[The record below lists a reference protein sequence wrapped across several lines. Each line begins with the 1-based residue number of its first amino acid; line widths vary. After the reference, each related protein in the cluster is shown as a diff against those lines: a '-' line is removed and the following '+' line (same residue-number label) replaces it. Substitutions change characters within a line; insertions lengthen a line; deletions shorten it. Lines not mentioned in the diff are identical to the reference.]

1 MSVEPKLIRLSPT
14 AKFVVVGLVALLCL
28 VLIWAAQSIMA
39 PFIGAAIT
47 AYLFNPLIG
56 WLSRRTRIG
65 RAVWIVVLY
74 IMVGVLIYALV
85 RTIGPLLATQYGDM
99 VAQIPAMRDQVE
111 RLIFANQIW
120 DLGGV
125 TLDLREFEKP
135 IYTFFT
141 DLATTLPSTVPH
153 LVVTALES
161 VVLFVTYLI
170 VTFYLLL
177 QAEQITNWMYELVP
191 APYRVE
197 IRTLGAQVDA
207 TLNGYVRGT
216 LLLIPIMSVLTYIVL
231 SILNIRYALVIAIA
245 SGVLEI
251 IPLIGPWSAAGLAMS
266 VAFLQPTAPFGWSHV
281 LLAAVVG
288 VSYFILRMAEDNF
301 VIPQVMGLAVHLH
314 PILVLFAIL
323 AGGAIAGPF
332 GLLVGIPVVAVARLL
347 LRFLYRKLIDAPEPQ
362 LPDSHDPPAL
372 VPPLKVPPP
381 ALVPRQLRKRRS

>member
-1 MSVEPKLIRLSPT
+1 VSVEPKLIRLSPT

-177 QAEQITNWMYELVP
+177 QAEQITSWC
-191 APYRVE
+191 R
-197 IRTLGAQVDA
+197 R
-207 TLNGYVRGT
+207 
-216 LLLIPIMSVLTYIVL
+216 
-231 SILNIRYALVIAIA
+231 
-245 SGVLEI
+245 
-251 IPLIGPWSAAGLAMS
+251 
-266 VAFLQPTAPFGWSHV
+266 PTASRSARW
-281 LLAAVVG
+281 
-288 VSYFILRMAEDNF
+288 
-301 VIPQVMGLAVHLH
+301 
-314 PILVLFAIL
+314 
-323 AGGAIAGPF
+323 AG
-332 GLLVGIPVVAVARLL
+332 R
-347 LRFLYRKLIDAPEPQ
+347 
-362 LPDSHDPPAL
+362 SM
-372 VPPLKVPPP
+372 
-381 ALVPRQLRKRRS
+381 RR